1 MFATEVFARY
11 AARFAD
17 EPLSEEVR
25 RHAKRAVVDWHAS
38 LYAGLDAPAV
48 QALEMVLVDD
58 LDRGSARLARGRAAT
73 AVEAWRAATDVE
85 AWRAATAIGA
95 WRAATPRAAAL
106 IQGTAAHAAEVDDSF
121 RDAMVHPGAATIA
134 AALAAAQSVGANGL
148 DFLCGVVLGYEVST
162 RIGVAMGRAHY
173 KYWHNTGTMGS
184 FGAAAAA
191 GAILGLDEAAFAH
204 ALAMAGTFTA
214 GLQQA
219 FRSEAMAKPL
229 HAGRAAEAGLL
240 AAQLAARGVRSSLD
254 ILDGEGGLG
263 RAMSTDPDWSQVGAT
278 LGNDFHITRLTF
290 KNHVGCGHTFP
301 AVDGA
306 LELRRQ
312 HGFTHQD
319 IDRIHLDV
327 YQATLDV
334 APHVDPQ
341 NADQARFSL
350 HYMVASALVHGSVRL
365 SAFSAERLN
374 DPATRALMPRVTK
387 ALDPDIDAGFP
398 GRRAARVDVTL
409 RDGRRFTHFQPDRKG
424 DPELPLSDL
433 ELGDKL
439 IELASPVI
447 GVDPARALLDKLW
460 TLDQSKEL
468 P

>member
-1 MFATEVFARY
+1 MLATEVFARY
-11 AARFAD
+11 AARFHN
-17 EPLSEEVR
+17 EPLSDDVLH
-25 RHAKRAVVDWHAS
+25 HAKRAVVDWHAS
-38 LYAGLDAPAV
+38 LYPGLDAASV
-48 QALEMVLVDD
+48 LALEAVLADD
-58 LDRGSARLARGRAAT
+58 LDRGAARLARG
-73 AVEAWRAATDVE
+73 
-85 AWRAATAIGA
+85 
-95 WRAATPRAAAL
+95 RAATPRAAAL

-148 DFLCGVVLGYEVST
+148 AFLRGVVLGYEVAT
-162 RIGVAMGRAHY
+162 RIGVAMGRGHY

-191 GAILGLDEAAFAH
+191 GAILGLDEVAFAH

-263 RAMSTDPDWSQVGAT
+263 QAMSNGPDWSHVGAT
-278 LGNDFHITRLTF
+278 LGRDFHITRLTF
-290 KNHVGCGHTFP
+290 KNHVGCGHNFP
-301 AVDGA
+301 AMDGA

-312 HGFTHQD
+312 HGFTHED
-319 IDRIHLDV
+319 IDHVHLGV
-327 YQATLDV
+327 YQATLDI
-334 APHVDPQ
+334 APHVNPQ

-365 SAFSAERLN
+365 SAFSEERLN
-374 DPATRALMPRVTK
+374 DPATRALMQRVTR
-387 ALDPDIDAGFP
+387 ALDPEIDAAFP
-398 GRRAARVDVTL
+398 SRRAARVDITL
-409 RDGRRFTHFQPDRKG
+409 RDGRRLSHFQPDRKG
-424 DPELPLSDL
+424 DPELPLSDA

-447 GVDPARALLDKLW
+447 GDGAARALLDKLW
-460 TLDQSKEL
+460 ALDQSKEL